1 MANGGSGFTMFTK
14 YNITNYTEGFISEVF
29 KMYIQKDL
37 NKKIPIIYNTTQ
49 GRIVI
54 MQKRNNSEYFKKYL
68 GVYSIL
74 LLFLLF

>member
-1 MANGGSGFTMFTK
+1 M
-14 YNITNYTEGFISEVF
+14 YITNYTEGFISEVF